1 MRLRALNPKPMMF
14 AAISP
19 TNLLAGASSRLLLC
33 RFDNAYGKCGTWRGS
48 NGLPAGSALL
58 HSRAAE
64 QDNRRG
70 CLMPSLIRFLMII
83 GVIGGVFYGTFYVLS
98 EYFEP
103 EPKEMTKPLRGVKVR
118 N

>member
-1 MRLRALNPKPMMF
+1 
-14 AAISP
+14 
-19 TNLLAGASSRLLLC
+19 
-33 RFDNAYGKCGTWRGS
+33 
-48 NGLPAGSALL
+48 
-58 HSRAAE
+58 
-64 QDNRRG
+64 
-70 CLMPSLIRFLMII
+70 MPSLIRFLMII